1 MTLSAT
7 SVLRRLEA
15 LKDSFGSG
23 TAAEKSELLQRLE
36 GEALTGAKRVLRLHE
51 LLCYWRA
58 YPENREILER
68 VEAMLERFDRRADL
82 RRHRGELEDSG
93 IAGTVLYF
101 RFYWLMAI
109 RIAER
114 WPELLTID
122 WRDFDDAPKLLELL
136 HLLVPYS
143 ESPALDA
150 FDNPPREWIRRLK
163 GPRETDA
170 SFLIRRFAALRLPRP
185 VTEHLYEKLD
195 VPVRLEPGPDTPART
210 REKWDGARVVFRRRP
225 PSRGRPSLR
234 ETARTAKFRV
244 RNLSPRRGREVI
256 DLANAAM
263 VPRHRD
269 LLVFL
274 HADERDVRMVDFGD
288 GLQFA
293 CIGAKPERRLM
304 LEAVYGFLTLKNGV
318 PIGYVLNSALFGSCE
333 LAYNVFDTF
342 RGAEAGT
349 IYARFLA
356 AVHRLFG
363 ADSFT
368 IDPYQLG
375 HGNREGQLSG
385 AWWFYYKFGFR
396 PRDPEIRE
404 LVRQEL
410 RRLERDP
417 AYRTSPERI
426 DRLAADNMYFHLGR
440 RRSDV
445 LGRISLGN
453 IGLAASRY
461 LAERFGSD
469 RERGIR
475 TCAAEAAELLGL
487 RSLKRLPPGERL
499 AWERWSPLV
508 LALPGVRRWSVTQR
522 RALAAVVR
530 AKGGR
535 RESDFVRLFDA
546 HPRLR
551 RAMLELAR

>member
-82 RRHRGELEDSG
+82 RRHRGELEDRG

-210 REKWDGARVVFRRRP
+210 REKWDGARVLFQRRP